1 MIISK
6 SKDEKYITELFNGKE
21 RVYSDVTEDKG
32 GKGKYFSP
40 HDFIEAGYAACL
52 NITTRM
58 ILEYKN
64 IKYENVT
71 VNVELDKENEDRAIF
86 KYKVDI
92 VGEIDEKTKKRVLN
106 ILKNC
111 PVRKTLSK
119 KTEFE
124 YCEFDNDDFQERL

>member
-32 GKGKYFSP
+32 GKGEFFMP

-64 IKYENVT
+64 IKYENVI
-71 VNVELDKENEDRAIF
+71 VNVKLDKENEDRAIF

-119 KTEFE
+119 KIEFE
-124 YCEFDNDDFQERL
+124 YCEFDNDDLQERL